1 MMETDSI
8 KAPKRTPEDAV
19 KASGPTQ
26 GEHMASCKLDAKP
39 KKVKVGM
46 PAITTASEQNYED
59 VLFHLKALKLKAK
72 ASKEEVAR
80 EEAKVAVEAKENAKK
95 IFMQDLTTPIRQPR
109 FANIYRDTLEQPELN
124 KHLYSVVKEPNK

>member
-8 KAPKRTPEDAV
+8 KAPKRTPDDAV

-80 EEAKVAVEAKENAKK
+80 EEAKVAVEAKECQEDFYARSYN
-95 IFMQDLTTPIRQPR
+95 TNPSTSVC
-109 FANIYRDTLEQPELN
+109 E
-124 KHLYSVVKEPNK
+124 HLQGYP